1 MALIDKLTDLTSFDY
16 NKVGKTNTT
25 DASRFEVNQ
34 KDNSGRVESLDDL
47 PRPNIERNPL
57 PPVVKG
63 VFTIETA
70 LDVSTSTKGILF
82 KAKSPSYILKNAKS
96 NETRVYDPTIRKKS
110 RKK

>member
-25 DASRFEVNQ
+25 EGRFEVNQ

-57 PPVVKG
+57 PPVIKG
-63 VFTIETA
+63 VAQATETA
-70 LDVSTSTKGILF
+70 LDVSTSTTV
-82 KAKSPSYILKNAKS
+82 SYTHLRAH
-96 NETRVYDPTIRKKS
+96 ET
-110 RKK
+110 